1 MKNTENKS
9 MPKVKHPILSVG
21 MALIQEWQLLVN
33 LFTTAVFVHYGKELL
48 EDLGH
53 PLRFA
58 FVLTW
63 LLLTI
68 IFSLFAVVR
77 HAESLAEKLGEPFG
91 TLLLTLAVTSIEVMI
106 IVSTMSTGHGSPT
119 LARDAM
125 YGVIMIMLNGM
136 VGLTLLIGG
145 LKYKEQDYN
154 LQGANSFLAVILPL
168 AVIGLVLPN
177 YTSSSPDHTLTTM
190 QASFLVIVSIALYGI
205 FLTIQNGRHRAYFR
219 VARPTVETQNA
230 KRKWKITHEIRSV
243 PYHLI
248 LLLAYM
254 VPLTALTQHLAVP
267 IEFTISVL
275 GAPVALAGFLVA
287 FLMLAPESLG
297 AIRAALSNDLQ
308 KSVNILLG
316 SVLATIGLTIPAVLA
331 YGLLFN
337 KTIILGLSPIDVTL
351 LSLTLV
357 LSTMTFSSS
366 RTNVLL
372 GSVHLLLFFS
382 YLMLNFSTLIDS
394 ISMQTVALSNP
405 SFSRS
410 FPCLS

>member
-1 MKNTENKS
+1 MQAKYPVEK
-9 MPKVKHPILSVG
+9 VG
-21 MALIQEWQLLVN
+21 MALLQEWPLLFN
-33 LFTTAVFVHYGKELL
+33 FFTTAAFLRYGQYLL
-48 EDLGH
+48 ADLEH
-53 PLRFA
+53 PLSFA

-68 IFSLFAVVR
+68 LSSLFAVVR
-77 HAESLAEKLGEPFG
+77 HAESLAEKFGEPMG
-91 TLLLTLAVTSIEVMI
+91 TLVLTLGVTSIEVMI

-177 YTSSSPDHTLTTM
+177 YTSSSADQTFSTL
-190 QASFLVIVSIALYGI
+190 QATFLVIVSLALYGI

-219 VARPTVETQNA
+219 VARQTTETRDA
-230 KRKWKITHEIRSV
+230 KRRWRITHEVRSV
-243 PYHLI
+243 PYHL
-248 LLLAYM
+248 LLLIAYM
-254 VPLTALTQHLAVP
+254 VPLAILTQHLAVP
-267 IEFTISVL
+267 MEFTINVL
-275 GAPVALAGFLVA
+275 GAPVALAGFLIAALV
-287 FLMLAPESLG
+287 LAPESMG
-297 AIRAALSNDLQ
+297 AVRAALSNDLQ

-331 YGLLFN
+331 FGLLFH
-337 KTIILGLSPIDVTL
+337 KHIILGLEPIDVTL
-351 LSLTLV
+351 LALTLV
-357 LSTMTFSSS
+357 LSTMTFSNS

-382 YLMLNFSTLIDS
+382 YLMLIF
-394 ISMQTVALSNP
+394 Q
-405 SFSRS
+405 R
-410 FPCLS
+410 